1 MKLLTFS
8 EALKVA
14 EGKKHLLLGNGFS
27 QALKPDIF
35 SYKALLEEADF
46 SGVSEGAR
54 KAFDLFRTQDF
65 EIIIRALTDAA
76 KLMELYNKGLEKRA
90 PDFNKDAEKL
100 REILIDVIASRHPS
114 LPSDI
119 KESQYLHCC
128 RFLSNF
134 ETFYTLNY
142 DLLLY
147 WALMHSDGKEK
158 MKIDDGFRMPDDGPS
173 DFVSW
178 NVENTKS
185 QRVFY
190 LHGAL
195 HLFDAGTEIQ
205 KYTWI
210 NTGIPLLRQIRKA
223 MDDGMFPL
231 FVAEGKSEEK
241 KTRINHS
248 GYLNRGYR
256 SFASIK
262 GNLFVYGHSFAENDA
277 HILKLIEQG
286 RITSLFVS
294 IYGDPESKG
303 NKEIIKRAEAM
314 EIYRK
319 SVNESNQL
327 KAFYYD
333 ADSAN
338 IWGNK

>member
-1 MKLLTFS
+1 K
-8 EALKVA
+8 
-14 EGKKHLLLGNGFS
+14 
-27 QALKPDIF
+27 
-35 SYKALLEEADF
+35 
-46 SGVSEGAR
+46 
-54 KAFDLFRTQDF
+54 
-65 EIIIRALTDAA
+65 
-76 KLMELYNKGLEKRA
+76 LYNKGLEKRA
-90 PDFNKDAEKL
+90 PDFSKDAEKL

-128 RFLSNF
+128 RYLSNF

-147 WALMHSDGKEK
+147 WAFMHSDGKDK

-173 DFVSW
+173 DYVSW

-195 HLFDAGTEIQ
+195 HLFDAGAEIQ

-303 NKEIIKRAEAM
+303 NKRIIKRAEAM

-319 SVNESNQL
+319 SANESNQL
-327 KAFYYD
+327 KVFYYD